1 MSKYEFKQL
10 VAIILF
16 YIINVAIA
24 YLITF
29 SLGIE
34 NVVLLETYTAT
45 QNVITYE
52 ILIVFVLSIIE
63 CLIFQYKY
71 EMQ

>member
-1 MSKYEFKQL
+1 MSKREFKQL

-16 YIINVAIA
+16 YILNVAIA

-52 ILIVFVLSIIE
+52 ILIVFALSLVE
-63 CLIFQYKY
+63 GLIYHYKY
-71 EMQ
+71 EV

>member
-1 MSKYEFKQL
+1 MSKCEFKQL

-16 YIINVAIA
+16 YILNVAIA

-52 ILIVFVLSIIE
+52 ILIVFALSLIE
-63 CLIFQYKY
+63 CLIYHNKY